1 MCYNSLMNMNNLNI
15 RMPELLAPVGGWPH
29 LTAAVNNGADAVYM
43 GGTLF
48 NARIYADNFTEED
61 IPEAIKYAH
70 LHNVKVYITLNTL
83 LKDSELRRA
92 LEYANYLYEIGAD
105 AIIVQDMGL
114 ARLIRKYLPEFPLH
128 LSTQGTVY
136 NTHALY
142 TAKTLG
148 FSRIVPAREL
158 TLDEIREFC
167 AASHEREIEVE
178 CFVHG
183 ALCMCYSGQCQMSR
197 GLSTKGD
204 SRSGNRGTCAQ
215 PCRQAYTDDSGEKY
229 YALSPKDICTVES
242 IPALIMAGVDSFKIE
257 GRIKSPEYVAIVTRI
272 YRRYIDKYAELVRS
286 NDGDMETAAAAY
298 TVKPQDIHYLK
309 QAFNRG
315 GFSQGYLYGN
325 LGEELLSGTSPKNQG
340 VYLGRV
346 LAVIDSE
353 FKVDDPRDRSAV
365 RGALRR
371 DRNLVCIQLEDG
383 ELNQGDGIE
392 FRNNTPDYDR
402 NPIGNV
408 TTYVRNLGDGAL
420 LIGDFDRGVQIGDK
434 VYKVTDTKL
443 QEEALNAPDKK
454 LPATFLFT
462 ARVGQYIEMVVT
474 DLKSGYSVEMVGDH
488 IIEAAHKSATDEE
501 RVVAQL
507 CRLGNT
513 PFTAD
518 WTSCDVQID
527 DNAMIPV
534 SLINRMRRD
543 AVDQLVAHRLE
554 INRKALSRAELDVI
568 CANELLGATPLDLTA
583 FQESFKKAKPVPL
596 NKFIDGDRGDG
607 ESIRKIPYILNVS
620 KGELDSYIEKNWG
633 KIVSITKTSGILVGN
648 LGWIKELQDAGVK
661 IYGDYGLNVFNQQAV
676 KAYEELGVEIYAPS
690 HETGISDS
698 RGLPLM
704 ITEHPI
710 NSEYLIDRKGAKHK
724 VVAQKDKYLIY

>member
-1 MCYNSLMNMNNLNI
+1 MNTIKL
-15 RMPELLAPVGGWPH
+15 PELLAPVGGWPH

-61 IPEAIKYAH
+61 LPEAIKYAH

-92 LEYANYLYEIGAD
+92 FEYVNYLYEIGAD
-105 AIIVQDMGL
+105 ALIVQDMGL
-114 ARLIRKYLPEFPLH
+114 ARLVRKYLPEFPLH

-136 NTHALY
+136 NTHALD
-142 TAKTLG
+142 TAAALG
-148 FSRIVPAREL
+148 FTRIVPAREL
-158 TLDEIREFC
+158 TLEEIREFC
-167 AASHEREIEVE
+167 AGAHARDIEVE
-178 CFVHG
+178 TFVHG

-215 PCRQAYTDDSGEKY
+215 PCRQAYTDDRGVKQ
-229 YALSPKDICTVES
+229 YALSPKDICMVES
-242 IPALIMAGVDSFKIE
+242 LPALIQAGVDSFKIE

-272 YRRYIDKYAELVRS
+272 YRKYIDKFAELLRS
-286 NDGDMETAAAAY
+286 NDGDMDIAAQAY
-298 TVKPQDIHYLK
+298 SVKERDIQYLK

-353 FKVDDPRDRSAV
+353 YKVDDPRDRSAV

-371 DRNLVCIQLEDG
+371 DRNLVCIQLENG
-383 ELNQGDGIE
+383 KLNQGDGIE
-392 FRNNTPDYDR
+392 FRNDTPDYEH

-408 TTYVRNLGDGAL
+408 TTYVRDIGDGAL
-420 LIGDFDRGVQIGDK
+420 LVGDFDCGVEIGDK
-434 VYKVTDTKL
+434 VYKVTDKEL
-443 QEEALNAPDKK
+443 QESALNTPDKK

-462 ARVGQYIEMVVT
+462 ARVGQYIEMVMT
-474 DLKSGYSVEMVGDH
+474 DVKSGYSVEMLGDH
-488 IIEAAHKSATDEE
+488 IIEAAHKTATDAD
-501 RVVAQL
+501 RVCDQL

-518 WTSCDVQID
+518 WTSCDIQID

-543 AVDQLVAHRLE
+543 AADKLIEHRLE
-554 INRKALSRAELDVI
+554 NNRKALSRAELDVI
-568 CANELLGATPLDLTA
+568 CANEMLGAHPLDLTV
-583 FQESFKKAKPVPL
+583 FQDKFKAVKPVPVDKYL
-596 NKFIDGDRGDG
+596 DGDRGSG
-607 ESIRKIPYILNVS
+607 EAIKKIPYILNVS
-620 KGELDSYIEKNWG
+620 KGELDKYIEENFD
-633 KIVSITKTSGILVGN
+633 KIADVAQESGILVGN
-648 LGWIKELQDAGVK
+648 LGWIKEFRDAGVK
-661 IYGDYGLNVFNQQAV
+661 VYGDYGLNVFNEQAV
-676 KAYEELGVEIYAPS
+676 KAYEEIGVEVFAPS
-690 HETGISDS
+690 HETGVADS

-710 NSEYLIDRKGAKHK
+710 ESDFLVDRKGAKHK
-724 VVAQKDKYLIY
+724 VVQRGDKYLIY

>member
-1 MCYNSLMNMNNLNI
+1 MDNI
-15 RMPELLAPVGGWPH
+15 NRKLPELLAPVGGWPH

-48 NARIYADNFTEED
+48 NARIYADNFTQED
-61 IPEAIKYAH
+61 LPEAIKYAH

-83 LKDSELRRA
+83 LKDGELRRA

-105 AIIVQDMGL
+105 ALIVQDMGL
-114 ARLIRKYLPEFPLH
+114 ARLVRKYLPDFPLH

-136 NTHALY
+136 NTYALD
-142 TAKTLG
+142 TAKALG

-158 TLDEIREFC
+158 TIEEIREFC
-167 AASHEREIEVE
+167 AGAHQREIEVE

-215 PCRQAYTDDSGEKY
+215 PCRQAYTDDKNVKS
-229 YALSPKDICTVES
+229 YALSPKDICMIES
-242 IPALIMAGVDSFKIE
+242 LPALIQAGVDSFKIE
-257 GRIKSPEYVAIVTRI
+257 GRIKSPEYVAIVTRT
-272 YRRYIDKYAELVRS
+272 YRKYIDKFAELLRS
-286 NDGDMETAAAAY
+286 NDGDMDTAAQAY
-298 TVKPQDIHYLK
+298 TVSPQDIQYLK

-325 LGEELLSGTSPKNQG
+325 LGDDLLSGTSPKNQG
-340 VYLGRV
+340 VYLGHV

-353 FKVDDPRDRSAV
+353 FKVDDPRDKSAV

-371 DRNLVCIQLEDG
+371 DRNLVCIQIENGQLR
-383 ELNQGDGIE
+383 QGDGIE
-392 FRNNTPDYDR
+392 FRNDTPDYEN

-408 TTYVRNLGDGAL
+408 TTYVRELGDGAVL
-420 LIGDFDRGVQIGDK
+420 VGDFDRGVHIADR
-434 VYKVTDTKL
+434 VFKVTDTAL
-443 QEEALNAPDKK
+443 QEDAMSAADKK

-462 ARVGQYIEMVVT
+462 ARVGQYIEMVMT
-474 DLKSGYSVEMVGDH
+474 DVKSGYSVEMVGDH
-488 IIEAAHKSATDEE
+488 IIEAANKVATDEA
-501 RVVAQL
+501 RVCDQL

-513 PFTAD
+513 PFHAD
-518 WTSCDVQID
+518 WTSCDIQID

-543 AVDQLVAHRLE
+543 AADQLVAHRLE
-554 INRKALSRAELDVI
+554 INRTALSRAQLDVI
-568 CANELLGATPLDLTA
+568 CANEMLGANPLDLTV
-583 FQESFKKAKPVPL
+583 FQDGFKTVKPVPVDR
-596 NKFIDGDRGDG
+596 FVDGDRGQG
-607 ESIRKIPYILNVS
+607 EAVQKIPYILNVS
-620 KGELDSYIEKNWG
+620 KGELDKYIEDNFDR
-633 KIVSITKTSGILVGN
+633 IADAARESGILVGN
-648 LGWIKELQDAGVK
+648 LGWIKAFQDAGVK
-661 IYGDYGLNVFNQQAV
+661 VYGDYGLNIFNEQAA

-690 HETGISDS
+690 HETGIADS

-704 ITEHPI
+704 ITEHPVQ
-710 NSEYLIDRKGAKHK
+710 SEFLIDRKGAKHAVIK
-724 VVAQKDKYLIY
+724 HGDKYLIY